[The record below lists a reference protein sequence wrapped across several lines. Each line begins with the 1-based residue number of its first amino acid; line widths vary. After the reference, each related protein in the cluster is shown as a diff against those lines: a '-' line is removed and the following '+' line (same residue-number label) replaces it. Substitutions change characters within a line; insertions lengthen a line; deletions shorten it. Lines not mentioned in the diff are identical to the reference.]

1 MDTLPEP
8 LTAPRRGDSDR
19 KSPFLPLLML
29 TTALLL
35 WFAFQTYQLWA
46 ERQQLA
52 LLRASQD
59 VQVEAAG
66 KVRASLDA
74 VATTTARMAD
84 AGNVNAR
91 VLVEELRKRGITI
104 NPPAAK

>member
-1 MDTLPEP
+1 MLPDA
-8 LTAPRRGDSDR
+8 LTAARRVDPNR
-19 KSPFLPLLML
+19 KSPFLRLLLL

-59 VQVEAAG
+59 VQVEAAA

-74 VATTTARMAD
+74 VASTTARLAD

-104 NPPAAK
+104 SRSAAK